1 MPETI
6 TLTDAGLAFAGLVAL
21 VAYALLV
28 FVPAWTSYG
37 RVWER
42 IAAGFLTL
50 YILATLLLVG
60 AVIGVVIVLT
70 YDRWA

>member
-37 RVWER
+37 RVWEKV
-42 IAAGFLTL
+42 AASFLT
-50 YILATLLLVG
+50 IFMLAALLGIGAAVG
-60 AVIGVVIVLT
+60 FAIVWS

>member
-6 TLTDAGLAFAGLVAL
+6 TLTDAGLGLAALVAL

-37 RVWER
+37 RAWER
-42 IAAGFLTL
+42 VAAGFLTL

>member
-1 MPETI
+1 MLENL
-6 TLTDAGLAFAGLVAL
+6 TLTDAGLGLAALVAL

-50 YILATLLLVG
+50 YILATVLLLG
-60 AVIGVVIVLT
+60 AVIGVVVVLT
-70 YDRWA
+70 YDQWN

>member
-6 TLTDAGLAFAGLVAL
+6 TLTDVGIAVAALVAL
-21 VAYALLV
+21 VAYAVLV

-50 YILATLLLVG
+50 YILATVVLVG
-60 AVIGVVIVLT
+60 AAIGIAVVLT

>member
-6 TLTDAGLAFAGLVAL
+6 TLNDDGLGLAALVAL

-42 IAAGFLTL
+42 VAAGCITL
-50 YILATLLLVG
+50 YIIATLLLVG
-60 AVIGVVIVLT
+60 AVIGVVVVLT